1 MAGLFAPDPSMD
13 QHFLY
18 NPNKIDAVIHAA
30 GIEACDR
37 VAELGAGVGSVA
49 RRTPPCAVLVLVDLD
64 TELAS
69 ILRQAF
75 PPPVVVLQEDA
86 LAVLERLDFDV
97 IISNLPFFLTDHLLD
112 ALRSK
117 AFRCAVV
124 SVHKDFDFSA
134 RESQFEI
141 EHITDLLQDDFR
153 PQQPFVSR
161 VFRLRHPQK

>member
-1 MAGLFAPDPSMD
+1 MD

-49 RRTPPCAVLVLVDLD
+49 RRTPPCVLVLVDLD

-86 LAVLERLDFDV
+86 LAVLE
-97 IISNLPFFLTDHLLD
+97 
-112 ALRSK
+112 K
-117 AFRCAVV
+117 ARF
-124 SVHKDFDFSA
+124 
-134 RESQFEI
+134 
-141 EHITDLLQDDFR
+141 
-153 PQQPFVSR
+153 
-161 VFRLRHPQK
+161 